1 MAGEVGAVYLLPSGA
16 FAFLSSICSLGEWQL
31 DVVDPHRA
39 CLVEGKQL
47 SMSAARGERLTL
59 AWHPHQWAQKVR
71 ARAAQDER
79 VALHAAQDAAEKQE
93 RRDSWAR
100 AQRKVMEAGNHG
112 D

>member
-1 MAGEVGAVYLLPSGA
+1 MAGEVGAVYMLPSGA
-16 FAFLSSICSLGEWQL
+16 FAFLASICPLGEWQL
-31 DVVDPHRA
+31 EVVDVHRA
-39 CLVEGKQL
+39 CLVDGQQL
-47 SMSAARGERLTL
+47 CMSAARGERLTL

-79 VALHAAQDAAEKQE
+79 VARHAAEEAAEKQE

-100 AQRKVMEAGNHG
+100 AQRKVLEAGHG